1 MARTRAG
8 GSGGNAGLFEPALKW
23 MRKKVQSSR
32 RHHHVFHGEV
42 RGSPPRGPVGSGWH
56 HRFMG
61 QDPPDRRVV
70 RVTRRSVDGTYAADV
85 EMRGGP
91 TGAWYPKPAG
101 SSFFPDNWTPQRVD
115 RAINDAFDSGST
127 IPGTGGRRWRGQADG
142 LLIEGSYHRNG
153 RTWNSGWPIVS

>member
-1 MARTRAG
+1 
-8 GSGGNAGLFEPALKW
+8 
-23 MRKKVQSSR
+23 MRKKVQTSR
-32 RHHHVFHGEV
+32 RHHHVFRGEV
-42 RGSPPRGPVGSGWH
+42 RGGPGGGLRGSGWH

-61 QDPPDRRVV
+61 QDPPDRRVT
-70 RVTRRSVDGTYAADV
+70 RVTRRGVDGTYAADV

-91 TGAWYPKPAG
+91 SGGWYPKPAG

-115 RAINDAFDSGST
+115 RAIDDAFTSGGP
-127 IPGTGGRRWRGQADG
+127 IPGTNNRRWRGTADG